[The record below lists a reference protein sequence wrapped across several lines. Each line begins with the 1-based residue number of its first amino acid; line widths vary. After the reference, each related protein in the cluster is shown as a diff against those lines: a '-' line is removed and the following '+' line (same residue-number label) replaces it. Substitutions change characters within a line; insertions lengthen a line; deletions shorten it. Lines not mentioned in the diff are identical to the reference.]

1 MSNRIDASKIKAKFD
16 SVIADADITE
26 PKLAARLRQLSRW
39 IKNTKPGSL
48 TKKKLVLELL
58 IEVLQDAEIWLQ
70 VKNLN
75 NEEKIIYN
83 LEAELTP
90 SELYWYETLFPIWFK
105 TPDLKLA
112 IWTRKLMAEE
122 FPNTASADIL
132 GFGKEFENL
141 TAPAFY
147 RYILDLSMATDI
159 LVSSSSSRPLAVQ
172 LTKSNPKVLF
182 AKQVNWKKTL
192 IYWSIRRGV
201 LFSQSPSH
209 PIRKSAK
216 SLLGLSD
223 SLDDGCYVMDTSEN
237 N

>member
-48 TKKKLVLELL
+48 TKKKLVLDLL

-122 FPNTASADIL
+122 FPNTDSADIL

>member
-1 MSNRIDASKIKAKFD
+1 
-16 SVIADADITE
+16 
-26 PKLAARLRQLSRW
+26 
-39 IKNTKPGSL
+39 
-48 TKKKLVLELL
+48 
-58 IEVLQDAEIWLQ
+58 
-70 VKNLN
+70 
-75 NEEKIIYN
+75 
-83 LEAELTP
+83 
-90 SELYWYETLFPIWFK
+90 
-105 TPDLKLA
+105 
-112 IWTRKLMAEE
+112 MAEE
-122 FPNTASADIL
+122 FPNTDSADIL